1 MSPRTCLMPSG
12 RFAFVK
18 MRHFTVTLLDTPL
31 VFLIHP
37 KVQRSCVACHGDLS
51 FGVTIWGNLSERPV
65 GYGACSISVVAML
78 RPWQQELGMQ
88 EDWPGILWLP
98 LHFPT
103 RSLGA
108 QSPRRTLR
116 VHSSKPPGSIGTCR
130 NSILPVILRNCYLGS
145 PFSTKII
152 GSRIK

>member
-1 MSPRTCLMPSG
+1 MPSG

-37 KVQRSCVACHGDLS
+37 KGAEQLCCLSWGSFFWGD
-51 FGVTIWGNLSERPV
+51 NLRKSLWETR

-78 RPWQQELGMQ
+78 WPWQQELGMQ

-98 LHFPT
+98 PHFPT
-103 RSLGA
+103 RSLSA